1 MLARL
6 KQERFQEEFLR
17 WRMSSDESK
26 KRALGMLTGSQASL
40 VIKEAFAGWR
50 ELLLLL
56 RQESM
61 REVQERMREEFLRL
75 KMQSGDAVKRSMMAM
90 MGGQSDLLLKNV
102 VTNWRDELVALRQER
117 MVERLKEENLRLK
130 GKSDESLRITISMM
144 VGAVASL
151 ASKEG

>member
-1 MLARL
+1 
-6 KQERFQEEFLR
+6 LR
-17 WRMSSDESK
+17 WKLSIDELK
-26 KRALGMLTGSQASL
+26 KHALGMLTGSQASL

-102 VTNWRDELVALRQER
+102 VTNWRDELVVLRQER
-117 MVERLKEENLRLK
+117 MVKRLKEENLRLK
-130 GKSDESLRITISMM
+130 GKSDESLRRTISMM

-151 ASKEG
+151 TSKEG

>member
-1 MLARL
+1 VLARL

-56 RQESM
+56 RQK
-61 REVQERMREEFLRL
+61 RIRPARHDGLLRCGGIGSCRG
-75 KMQSGDAVKRSMMAM
+75 SGR
-90 MGGQSDLLLKNV
+90 
-102 VTNWRDELVALRQER
+102 
-117 MVERLKEENLRLK
+117 
-130 GKSDESLRITISMM
+130 
-144 VGAVASL
+144 
-151 ASKEG
+151 